1 MSIWMIFLAL
11 GLTLAFELTVAAV
24 WWRKWNAIIPVLL
37 VNVLTNPPLNVIMSQ
52 IMLSRGGRDALYW
65 CVLAAA
71 EVSVVLIEGF
81 LLSRMLCVGHK
92 KALLF
97 ALVANAVSYFSGVL
111 LDVVGI
117 I

>member
-1 MSIWMIFLAL
+1 MTVGLIFLAL
-11 GLTLAFELTVAAV
+11 GLTLAFELTVASV
-24 WWRKWNAIIPVLL
+24 YWRRWDAIFSVLL

-65 CVLAAA
+65 CSLAVA
-71 EVSVVLIEGF
+71 EVSVVLVEGL
-81 LLSRMLCVGHK
+81 LLSAMLRVGRK

-97 ALVANAVSYFSGVL
+97 ALAANVVSYFSGVL

>member
-1 MSIWMIFLAL
+1 MKVWMIFLAL

-24 WWRKWNAIIPVLL
+24 WWRKWNVLLPVLL

-52 IMLSRGGRDALYW
+52 IMLVRGGRDALYW

-71 EVSVVLIEGF
+71 EVSVVFIEGF

>member
-1 MSIWMIFLAL
+1 MNVGLIFLAL
-11 GLTLAFELTVAAV
+11 GLTLVFELTVATV
-24 WWRKWNAIIPVLL
+24 WWRRWSTLIPVLL

-52 IMLSRGGRDALYW
+52 ILISRGGRDGLYW
-65 CVLAAA
+65 CVLAMA

-81 LLSRMLCVGHK
+81 LLSKLLRVGHK
-92 KALLF
+92 KAFLF
-97 ALVANAVSYFSGVL
+97 ALTANAISYFSGVL

>member
-1 MSIWMIFLAL
+1 MRVWMIFLAL

-24 WWRKWNAIIPVLL
+24 WWRRCNALVPVLL

-52 IMLSRGGRDALYW
+52 VMLSRGGRDVLYW
-65 CVLAAA
+65 CVLATA
-71 EVSVVLIEGF
+71 EVSVVFIEGF
-81 LLSRMLCVGHK
+81 LLAGMLRVGRK

-111 LDVVGI
+111 LDAVGI

>member
-1 MSIWMIFLAL
+1 MSVWMIFLAL
-11 GLTLAFELTVAAV
+11 GLTLAFELTVAAM

-65 CVLAAA
+65 CVLAVA
-71 EVSVVLIEGF
+71 EVSVVFVEGF
-81 LLSRMLCVGHK
+81 LLSKMLHVGHK

-97 ALVANAVSYFSGVL
+97 ALAANAVSYFSGVL
-111 LDVVGI
+111 LDVAGI

>member
-1 MSIWMIFLAL
+1 MTVGLIFLAL

-24 WWRKWNAIIPVLL
+24 WWRRWDAMLSVLL

-71 EVSVVLIEGF
+71 EVSVVFIEGF
-81 LLSRMLCVGHK
+81 LLSRLLRVGHK

-97 ALVANAVSYFSGVL
+97 ALAANAISYFSGVL
-111 LDVVGI
+111 LDAVGI

>member
-52 IMLSRGGRDALYW
+52 ILISRGGRDGLYW
-65 CVLAAA
+65 CVLAVA

-81 LLSRMLCVGHK
+81 LLSKLLRVGHK